1 MILKCF
7 PAHTKGPY
15 VVNRVLLS
23 YTIGRRL
30 SLGKGGKGERM
41 IGVVSEVV
49 GVVGAGDVQ
58 KSSSPTLSLN
68 KGLQR

>member
-1 MILKCF
+1 ML
-7 PAHTKGPY
+7 
-15 VVNRVLLS
+15 V
-23 YTIGRRL
+23 
-30 SLGKGGKGERM
+30 KGGKRERM

-58 KSSSPTLSLN
+58 KSSSPTLSLS